1 MTHYLRIFLLFVR
14 NEAQFEMA
22 YRANLAA
29 ETLQMLSALATS
41 IGAVLVL
48 FAYTN
53 VLNGWTLPEMLV
65 LLGVYYLIHGTIEAV
80 FQPSFSE
87 MMEQVRLG
95 TLDFTL
101 LKPANSQFLVSA
113 RRFSLVQIAQ
123 ILLGFVVMAVGLG
136 RLGQAITAIN
146 ALGFLV
152 VLGCGLALVYSI
164 LLILATTSF
173 WFVKVDNIMVLFWAF
188 TDAGRFPVDI
198 YPGWLRL
205 TLTTVVPIGLA
216 VTVPAEAIS
225 GRLPTVTLVATVL
238 GTIFVFCLASWF
250 WRRGLKSYT
259 GASA

>member
-1 MTHYLRIFLLFVR
+1 
-14 NEAQFEMA
+14 MA
-22 YRANLAA
+22 DAR
-29 ETLQMLSALATS
+29 
-41 IGAVLVL
+41 
-48 FAYTN
+48 
-53 VLNGWTLPEMLV
+53 
-65 LLGVYYLIHGTIEAV
+65 GTIEAI
-80 FQPSFSE
+80 FQPSFNE

-113 RRFSLVQIAQ
+113 RRFSLVQITQ
-123 ILLGFVVMAVGLG
+123 ILLGFVVMLAGLG
-136 RLGQAITAIN
+136 RLGQAITPLN

-152 VLGCGLALVYSI
+152 VLGCGLILVYSI

-173 WFVKVDNIMVLFWAF
+173 WFVKVDNIMVIFWAF

-198 YPGWLRL
+198 YPGWLRI

-216 VTVPAEAIS
+216 VTVPAEAIA
-225 GRLPTVTLVATVL
+225 GRLPPMTLIATVL
-238 GTIFVFCLASWF
+238 GTIVVFFFASWF